1 MFLGALI
8 DAGVDPDLMRRTA
21 AALKLAAELQISTVD
36 RSGISCTKV
45 DVLTQESITHA
56 HQHQHNHNHSH
67 GHHHLH
73 EHSHEEDFVLKIL
86 GKLVALLSRNH
97 VHHQEHRSLSE
108 IKQLIHH
115 LEISENAR
123 QIALRAF
130 QLLGEAE
137 AAIHNVPIERI
148 HFHEVGAVDSIVD
161 IVCGAVGADALSVE
175 RWICSPVNVG
185 GGTVKCAHGTFPVP
199 APATM
204 RLLQGA
210 PVYSGE
216 VQKELVT
223 PTGAALI
230 RALGCEFGQ
239 LPPLLIERSGYGAG
253 SRNTPSHPNALRI
266 FLGESVQ
273 PETLGVPSSTAHGPR
288 AGELDS
294 SRPRSSV
301 TSANYRRITVI
312 ESAIDDANPQLLGYL
327 SERSLALGALDFY
340 TTPIQMKKGRP
351 ATLVTLLC
359 RNEDTQRMSELL
371 FRETTTIGLRYRE
384 EDGAFLDREIV
395 EAATPWGT
403 VHVKLAKL
411 NGEIVNAAPEYDD
424 CRKLAL
430 ENNIPLKAV
439 QQEALRAVQQN
450 KQLAISSSN

>member
-1 MFLGALI
+1 MRIAYLHCFSGISGDMFLGALV
-8 DAGVDPDLMRRTA
+8 DAGVDFDLLRRTA
-21 AALKLAAELQISTVD
+21 AALKLGAELKISTVD

-45 DVLTQESITHA
+45 NVLTGDHLA
-56 HQHQHNHNHSH
+56 HDHEHHHEHEHNHSH
-67 GHHHLH
+67 EHNHHHSH
-73 EHSHEEDFVLKIL
+73 EHSHEHRHGHE
-86 GKLVALLSRNH
+86 GETT
-97 VHHQEHRSLSE
+97 HHHEHRSLSE
-108 IKQLIHH
+108 IKHLIHH
-115 LEISENAR
+115 LEISDNAR
-123 QIALRAF
+123 HIALRAF

-137 AAIHNVPIERI
+137 AAIHNIPIERI

-161 IVCGAVGADALSVE
+161 IVCGAVGADALSIE

-204 RLLQGA
+204 RLLQGV

-230 RALGCEFGQ
+230 RALGCDFGQ
-239 LPPLLIERSGYGAG
+239 LPPMLIERAGYGAG
-253 SRNTPSHPNALRI
+253 SRNTLGHPNALRI
-266 FLGESVQ
+266 FLGDLTV
-273 PETLGVPSSTAHGPR
+273 HGAR

-294 SRPRSSV
+294 SRLRNPV
-301 TSANYRRITVI
+301 TSANHRRITVI

-359 RNEDTQRMSELL
+359 RNEDTQCMTELL

-395 EAATPWGT
+395 KAATPWGS
-403 VHVKLAKL
+403 VQVKLAKL